1 MKLQHRLA
9 VPVSRTLVW
18 AQFEDVPGVAACV
31 PGAEGV
37 IAISASRYRGRMVV
51 GVGPVRLALEGDLD
65 VEGRDEG
72 AGRLVLRAA
81 GSDRRLGGAVRAV
94 IEITLTAAGDQD
106 TEILIDSDV
115 VVLGRI
121 GELGQPI
128 MRRKAD
134 EVMRAFAANLAE
146 RLA

>member
-9 VPVSRTLVW
+9 VPAARTRVW
-18 AQFEDVPGVAACV
+18 TQFDDIPGVAACV

-37 IAISASRYRGRMVV
+37 VAVGESRYRGRMVV
-51 GVGPVRLALEGDLD
+51 AIGPVRLAFEGEVT
-65 VEGRDEG
+65 VESRDD
-72 AGRLVLRAA
+72 ATGRLVLRAA
-81 GSDRRLGGAVRAV
+81 GTDRRLGGSVRAV
-94 IEITLTAAGDQD
+94 IELALTAVGDEG

-115 VVLGRI
+115 VVLGRL

>member
-1 MKLQHRLA
+1 MKLQHRLT
-9 VPVSRTLVW
+9 VPAARSRVW
-18 AQFEDVPGVAACV
+18 AQFDDIPGVAACV

-37 IAISASRYRGRMVV
+37 VATGESRYRGRMVV

-65 VEGRDEG
+65 VEGRDEV
-72 AGRLVLRAA
+72 AGRLVLRGT
-81 GSDRRLGGAVRAV
+81 GSDRRLGGSVRAV
-94 IEITLTAAGDQD
+94 IEITLTAAGQD
-106 TEILIDSDV
+106 GTEILIDSDV
-115 VVLGRI
+115 VVLGRL